1 MSDNDN
7 IIYFFQNGMKSQPR
21 NHQLSNLRFSWPSH
35 PVSCFHQCLVLCQ
48 AWMSQSLSC
57 AQSLGIW
64 ERCFFFLPA
73 VLVYVAEKLM
83 VGTKRFVFSKW
94 KEHRFYPTSGCL
106 GLQVFVLK
114 GCKVFF
120 DWNVGTNVN
129 QSAYQFSIHHGMLL
143 FDFVWETPPLSSDPD
158 IPWLFIYCILVIH
171 GDFTTQSCTDFLISH
186 EIRIPWTNQD
196 FHKMSSCRGCV
207 AVAHLTRHGSRKDP

>member
-64 ERCFFFLPA
+64 ERCFFFFTGRFGIRSGKTNGWYKEICIFKMKGTSFLPNLRLFGFA
-73 VLVYVAEKLM
+73 GLCFK
-83 VGTKRFVFSKW
+83 
-94 KEHRFYPTSGCL
+94 
-106 GLQVFVLK
+106 GLQGFFWLK
-114 GCKVFF
+114 CRNQCQPISIPIQHTSWDVTVWFCLRNSSLEQWPWYTLIIYLLHIGDSWWFHYPVMYGFF
-120 DWNVGTNVN
+120 NKPWNQNPMN
-129 QSAYQFSIHHGMLL
+129 QSRF
-143 FDFVWETPPLSSDPD
+143 P
-158 IPWLFIYCILVIH
+158 
-171 GDFTTQSCTDFLISH
+171 
-186 EIRIPWTNQD
+186 
-196 FHKMSSCRGCV
+196 
-207 AVAHLTRHGSRKDP
+207 

>member
-1 MSDNDN
+1 
-7 IIYFFQNGMKSQPR
+7 MKSQPR

-64 ERCFFFLPA
+64 ERCFFFTGRFGIRSGKTNGWYKEICIFKMKGTSFLPNLRLFGFA
-73 VLVYVAEKLM
+73 GLCFK
-83 VGTKRFVFSKW
+83 
-94 KEHRFYPTSGCL
+94 
-106 GLQVFVLK
+106 GLQGFFFV
-114 GCKVFF
+114 
-120 DWNVGTNVN
+120 WNVGTNVN

-207 AVAHLTRHGSRKDP
+207 AVAHLTRHGSRKNP